1 MRNPLIALIP
11 AALIASATYAQADQ
25 QTAEQQPAELSEEAA
40 AGEAQEE
47 EAPPPPPE
55 AVVVEAAG
63 TWERSTSAGR
73 DTVTYRSTDGEELF
87 AATCM
92 AADTE
97 TGNRILQI
105 KAVSAE
111 DTVGAIDMFTSAGN
125 ARLPAAPGVTPDTS
139 EGMTDPLD
147 RPGYVL
153 ASGAGEIKITS
164 GERGIVFQTDPMLKS
179 VIRDCYPDF
188 AANFAAAPDAEDE
201 STEAEE
207 EPAEASEPNS

>member
-11 AALIASATYAQADQ
+11 AVLMAGAAYAQADQ
-25 QTAEQQPAELSEEAA
+25 QTAEQQPAEVSGEAA
-40 AGEAQEE
+40 EDEAQEE

-63 TWERSTSAGR
+63 TWERSTAAGR
-73 DTVTYRSTDGEELF
+73 DTVTYRSTDGEDLF

-97 TGNRILQI
+97 TGDRILQI
-105 KAVSAE
+105 KAVSAA

-125 ARLPAAPGVTPDTS
+125 ARLPAAPGVTPDTA
-139 EGMTDPLD
+139 EGLTDPLD
-147 RPGYVL
+147 RPAYVL

-179 VIRDCYPDF
+179 VIRGCYPDF
-188 AANFAAAPDAEDE
+188 SASVAAAPDAEE
-201 STEAEE
+201 EAVEGEQAEE
-207 EPAEASEPNS
+207 NEPNS

>member
-11 AALIASATYAQADQ
+11 AALIASAAYAQEDQ
-25 QTAEQQPAELSEEAA
+25 QTAEQQPAETVATESEVQA
-40 AGEAQEE
+40 EE
-47 EAPPPPPE
+47 EEKAPPPE

-63 TWERSTSAGR
+63 AWERSTTAGR

-87 AATCM
+87 SATCM
-92 AADTE
+92 AAETE
-97 TGNRILQI
+97 TGDRILQI

-125 ARLPAAPGVTPDTS
+125 ARLPAAPGVTPATA

-147 RPGYVL
+147 RPAYVL
-153 ASGAGEIKITS
+153 ASGAGEIKVTS

-201 STEAEE
+201 SAEAGE